1 MSLTILKFNLELK
14 ELSLSKIDKK
24 MVESIFTVCWLSLL
38 HLVCSHQ
45 DFEAHTFLPAQV
57 NISHCIKG
65 IKTVYWRLATV
76 GSQTVAPSNYIAFL
90 WQVNLALWEAK
101 KAVSVEQDAVRSC
114 FCQNCHRYPKN
125 ERQIDKR
132 NCFPTKRC
140 AWRCM
145 DLEEDGG
152 TCNAIL
158 YDRESK
164 VMENDRNWCWYDNE
178 HNQGL
183 PNGWGKACRSSN
195 TRHWSKG
202 RLEQVIFSTNSVDIG
217 NRKCKKHFNSPA
229 LPTATL
235 PVITTSVP
243 GSLST
248 GR

>member
-1 MSLTILKFNLELK
+1 MRKWWKVSSLCAGYHSC
-14 ELSLSKIDKK
+14 SLSAARKTLRLIPFSLPRSTLSYCMNNKN
-24 MVESIFTVCWLSLL
+24 SLL
-38 HLVCSHQ
+38 MIG
-45 DFEAHTFLPAQV
+45 
-57 NISHCIKG
+57 NG
-65 IKTVYWRLATV
+65 I

-164 VMENDRNWCWYDNE
+164 VEND
-178 HNQGL
+178 
-183 PNGWGKACRSSN
+183 
-195 TRHWSKG
+195 
-202 RLEQVIFSTNSVDIG
+202 TN
-217 NRKCKKHFNSPA
+217 
-229 LPTATL
+229 
-235 PVITTSVP
+235 
-243 GSLST
+243 
-248 GR
+248 

>member
-1 MSLTILKFNLELK
+1 MIGN
-14 ELSLSKIDKK
+14 
-24 MVESIFTVCWLSLL
+24 
-38 HLVCSHQ
+38 
-45 DFEAHTFLPAQV
+45 
-57 NISHCIKG
+57 G
-65 IKTVYWRLATV
+65 I

-164 VMENDRNWCWYDNE
+164 VEND
-178 HNQGL
+178 
-183 PNGWGKACRSSN
+183 
-195 TRHWSKG
+195 
-202 RLEQVIFSTNSVDIG
+202 TN
-217 NRKCKKHFNSPA
+217 
-229 LPTATL
+229 
-235 PVITTSVP
+235 
-243 GSLST
+243 
-248 GR
+248 